1 MPRPRSLLGSQ
12 KPTHR
17 LTPPAVY
24 SRGDEAIE
32 LAEIAGLVL
41 DPWQRM
47 FLRDGLG
54 VGADG
59 RWASFEVGIELSRQN
74 GKSACFESRALAG
87 LFLFGERLITYTAHK
102 GETALEAFRRIDD
115 MIDSVPELKAEVLRV
130 SRTNGKESIEL
141 VTKQRVKFRT
151 RTAGGGRGLSGDCVI
166 LDEAQDL
173 DQYEVGA
180 LLPLTMARPNPQLW
194 YGGSAGGLQSEVL
207 GRLVKREER
216 RDPRLTM
223 WRFAASENDDPAA
236 PKTWAKTNPGMG
248 RRIMMETIAN
258 LQRSMPP
265 DRFAQEILCI
275 GDYPRE
281 EGEDWVIPR
290 TKWES
295 CHDPKS
301 EAKGKVCF
309 AVEVKWGR
317 EASSI
322 SIAGRRPDGDVHGEV
337 VQHDVGTRW
346 VAKSLARLMSDHPNV
361 GVVLDPGGPAGS
373 LLGELKDEGIEP
385 TLLTSRDVT
394 QAFGSFFDLCTT
406 EPPGFHH
413 RGAAMLTTALAAAAT
428 RKIGDATTWRRQGSV
443 DVSPLLSVNWAVH
456 GLTLLGGPSAKKPA
470 PAPRVGASDREGP
483 SVDAVVASAVDLA
496 TASF

>member
-1 MPRPRSLLGSQ
+1 MSPRSLLGNQ

-17 LTPPAVY
+17 LTPPALY
-24 SRGDEAIE
+24 TRGDEAIE
-32 LAEIAGLVL
+32 LAEIAGLFL
-41 DPWQRM
+41 DPWQRL

-54 VGADG
+54 VAASGK
-59 RWASFEVGIELSRQN
+59 WASFEAAIELSRQN
-74 GKSACFESRALAG
+74 GKSACFEARALAG
-87 LFLFGERLITYTAHK
+87 LYVFGERLITYTAHK
-102 GETALEAFRRIDD
+102 GETALEAFRNIDD
-115 MIDSVPELKAEVLRV
+115 MIDSVPELKAEVLKV

-141 VTKQRVKFRT
+141 VSKQRIKFRT
-151 RTAGGGRGLSGDCVI
+151 RTSGGGRGLSGDCVI

-173 DQYEVGA
+173 DQYEVAA
-180 LLPLTMARPNPQLW
+180 LMPLTLARPNPQIW

-207 GRLVKREER
+207 GRLVKREAL
-216 RDPRLTM
+216 RDPGLTM
-223 WRFAASENDDPAA
+223 WRFAASEDDDPAS
-236 PKTWAKTNPGMG
+236 PKSWAKTNPALG
-248 RRIMMETIAN
+248 RRIMVETIAN

-290 TKWES
+290 SKWEN

-301 EAKGKVCF
+301 EAKGKVVF

-317 EASSI
+317 ESASI
-322 SIAGRRPDGDVHGEV
+322 SIAGQRADGDVHGEV
-337 VQHDVGTRW
+337 VMHDTGTRW
-346 VAKSLARLMSDHPNV
+346 VAKQLARLTSQHPNL

-394 QAFGSFFDLCTT
+394 QAWGSFFDMCTT
-406 EPPGFHH
+406 EPPRFHH
-413 RGAAMLTTALAAAAT
+413 RGAAILTTSLAAAAT
-428 RKIGDATTWRRQGSV
+428 RKIGDATTWRRQGTV

-456 GLTLLGGPSAKKPA
+456 GLTLLGGASVKKPA
-470 PAPRVGASDREGP
+470 PASRMEGDGRDL
-483 SVDAVVASAVDLA
+483 SIDAAVSSAIDIASAA
-496 TASF
+496 F

>member
-1 MPRPRSLLGSQ
+1 MPPRSVLGSQ

-17 LTPPAVY
+17 LSPKALY
-24 SRGDEAIE
+24 SYGDETIE
-32 LAEIAGLVL
+32 LAEMAGLIL
-41 DPWQRM
+41 DPWQRA

-74 GKSACFESRALAG
+74 GKSAAFEARALAG
-87 LFLFGERLITYTAHK
+87 LYIFRERLITYTAHK

-115 MIDSVPELKAEVLRV
+115 MIDSVPEFKAEVLRV

-141 VTKQRVKFRT
+141 VTKQRIKFRT
-151 RTAGGGRGLSGDCVI
+151 RTSGGGRGLSGDCVI

-207 GRLVKREER
+207 GRLVR
-216 RDPRLTM
+216 RLSAGDPRLTM
-223 WRFAASENDDPAA
+223 WRFAASEDDDPKS
-236 PKTWAKTNPGMG
+236 PKTWAKTNPALG
-248 RRIMMETIAN
+248 RRILIETIAN

-265 DRFAQEILCI
+265 DRFAQEILGI

-290 TKWES
+290 SAWERTT
-295 CHDPKS
+295 DPKS
-301 EAKGKVCF
+301 APAGKVVF

-317 EASSI
+317 EAASI
-322 SIAGRRPDGDVHGEV
+322 AIAGRRKDGAIHGEV
-337 VQHDVGTRW
+337 TRHDVGTRW
-346 VAKSLARLMSDHPNV
+346 VAKELARQMSRNPNI

-373 LLGELKDEGIEP
+373 LQGELADEGITP
-385 TLLTSRDVT
+385 TLLTSKDVT
-394 QAFGSFFDLCTT
+394 QAWGSFFDMTT
-406 EPPGFHH
+406 TDPPSWYH
-413 RGAAMLTTALAAAAT
+413 RGAALLTTAVASAST
-428 RKIGDATTWRRQGSV
+428 RKIGDATTWKRQGSV
-443 DVSPLLSVNWAVH
+443 DVSPLLAANWAAH
-456 GLTLLGGPSAKKPA
+456 GLVMLGGAPAKKPA
-470 PAPRVGASDREGP
+470 PSPRAATTASDDR
-483 SVDAVVASAVDLA
+483 SVDAAMAAAVDLA